1 MQEEDLYQLI
11 GVSEDATLDE
21 IKKAYRKKAKELH
34 PDKGG
39 DEEAF
44 KKVSHAFDVL
54 SDQKKRA
61 QYDHQKKFGGQQ
73 GFQGFQGGFPEGFG
87 GFGEGFFNQF
97 FNRGQQHRQVIRKGE
112 DISISLKLTLKE
124 IYSGLTKKIK
134 YGRVA
139 PCNNCGGTGAYDNN
153 SYTTCSGCQ
162 GSGQKV
168 MMGQSFF
175 GGQTRFIKE
184 CDDCGGTG
192 RMVSKKCE
200 TCHGTSIKNVDEFL
214 DLQIPKGIHGGMSF
228 NISEKGNFSKGANI
242 SGDLIVNI
250 VEIPDEKFSRI
261 GDDLHY
267 DLFVTIHDSVLGNDN
282 LIIETLDGTV
292 KTVLSQGTEPGKTL
306 RLQGKGM
313 PNLNDPNLFGDLYV
327 YVNIYI
333 PKQLSEEDKKIIEKL
348 GKKKAFDVSHNNHQ
362 KGIFKKIKEFNNL
375 HSQ

>member
-61 QYDHQKKFGGQQ
+61 QYDHQKKFGNQQ
-73 GFQGFQGGFPEGFG
+73 QNFHGGFQGGF
-87 GFGEGFFNQF
+87 GESFFSQF
-97 FNRGQQHRQVIRKGE
+97 FHGGQQSHHQTIRKGE
-112 DISISLKLTLKE
+112 DISISLKLTIKE
-124 IYSGLTKKIK
+124 IYSGLLKRIK
-134 YGRVA
+134 YARTT
-139 PCNNCGGTGAYDNN
+139 PCDACGGTGAYDNN
-153 SYTTCSGCQ
+153 SYTSCAGCQ
-162 GSGQKV
+162 GSGQKI

-184 CDDCGGTG
+184 CDECNGTG
-192 RMVSKKCE
+192 KSISKNCE
-200 TCHGTSIKNVDEFL
+200 TCHGTCTKHIDEFL

-228 NISEKGNFSKGANI
+228 SISEKGNFAKGANI

-250 VEIPDEKFSRI
+250 IEIQDEKFSRL
-261 GDDLHY
+261 GDDLHC
-267 DLFVTIHDSVLGNDN
+267 DLFVTIPDSVLGNDH
-282 LIIETLDGTV
+282 LTIETLDGTV
-292 KTVLSQGTEPGKTL
+292 KISLNPGTEPGKTL

-313 PNLNDPNLFGDLYV
+313 PNLNNPNLFGDLYV

-333 PKQLSEEDKKIIEKL
+333 PKHLSEEDKKTIEKL
-348 GKKKAFDVSHNNHQ
+348 GKKKVFDVPHNNHQ